1 MSETAAETSMPN
13 PGETGDVGASE
24 NTSFTQ
30 ADVDRIVADR
40 LARQDRKYAN
50 YRELKQKADRLAE
63 LEAAQQTEMERAV
76 AKAREEAAQQAR
88 TEALT
93 TVGQRLVKAEFKAEA
108 AGKVKDLDAVLEDL
122 NLTKFLTEDGEPD
135 SKAIKAAVA
144 RLASVAP
151 AETTPPFNGGPRKT
165 APASDMNALIRQRA
179 GLG

>member
-1 MSETAAETSMPN
+1 MSENAPETSAP
-13 PGETGDVGASE
+13 ETGEASPE
-24 NTSFTQ
+24 QGGMLSQ
-30 ADVDRIVADR
+30 ADVDRIVEER
-40 LARQDRKYAN
+40 LARERKKYSN
-50 YRELKQKADRLAE
+50 YRELKQKADKLAE
-63 LEAAQQTEMERAV
+63 IEAAQQTEMERAV

-122 NLTKFLTEDGEPD
+122 NLAKFLTEDGEPD

-165 APASDMNALIRQRA
+165 APANDMNALIRQRA